1 MYAELTINQGATFEE
16 TIDLEND
23 DGTPINLANT
33 SFSAQIRKSYYSTN
47 ATANIT
53 VDIVTPAAN
62 GQIRLS
68 ITAANTANI
77 KAGRYLY
84 DLKMVNA
91 ANTTTRVVEGIV
103 TVTPQVTTT

>member
-47 ATANIT
+47 PTANIT
-53 VDIVTPAAN
+53 VDIVAPAAN
-62 GQIRLS
+62 GQVRLS
-68 ITAANTANI
+68 ISAANTANI
-77 KAGRYLY
+77 RAGRYLY
-84 DLKMVNA
+84 DLKMVTA
-91 ANTTTRVVEGIV
+91 ANVTIRVVEGIV